1 MNLTERNFLFKS
13 TIGAENYNLKKDNE
27 KPYYKVFVNPSFDD
41 LYTNKMVS
49 DGNSLTLSE
58 KETYSFDDIR
68 VLVKSLV
75 KPNIYF
81 IEALYS
87 DNITLNEKLDTKSK
101 DLIYKLLENK
111 DILSRINLSYLYNS
125 CIGIF
130 KSRYTKALKNSN
142 NSTCGY
148 NTEEAFECWRILDFL
163 RAYADSNFNDFK
175 GALWYKESNNKR
187 KFLID
192 LRNGLF
198 SLDEFKQIT
207 NDTFTNVKNDFEE
220 KYKKFEFDKETAI
233 FVEDIAKELFYI
245 NLRNMPRFS
254 LETTY

>member
-1 MNLTERNFLFKS
+1 MLKHSLLFKS
-13 TIGAENYNLKKDNE
+13 VIGAENYNLKKEDE
-27 KPYYKVFVNPSFDD
+27 KPYYKIFVNPSFDD
-41 LYTNKMVS
+41 LYTNKTIS
-49 DGNSLTLSE
+49 DRNSLSLNEDKS
-58 KETYSFDDIR
+58 YSYDDIR
-68 VLVKSLV
+68 VLAKSLV

-87 DNITLNEKLDTKSK
+87 GSITINENLDTKSK
-101 DLIYKLLENK
+101 DLINKLLENK
-111 DILSRINLSYLYNS
+111 DIISKINLSHLYDS

-130 KSRYTKALKNSN
+130 KSRYTKALKNLSN
-142 NSTCGY
+142 NIYGY

-163 RAYADSNFNDFK
+163 RAYADSNFNNFK
-175 GALWYKESNNKR
+175 GALWYEESNNKR

-198 SLDEFKQIT
+198 SLNEFKQII
-207 NDTFTNVKNDFEE
+207 NDTFTNIKNDFEE

-233 FVEDIAKELFYI
+233 FVEDIAKDLFYI